1 MIWREAGVPAGNQLG
16 QCKHPGWT
24 SLMVE
29 KWDCEAQ
36 ERGGG
41 GLERS
46 CVKGVE
52 FIGVGNGMDVTSE
65 GGIRHDCQVYW

>member
-1 MIWREAGVPAGNQLG
+1 MDVANGREMGLRSSR
-16 QCKHPGWT
+16 K
-24 SLMVE
+24 
-29 KWDCEAQ
+29 
-36 ERGGG
+36 GGG

-65 GGIRHDCQVYW
+65 EGIRHDCQVYW